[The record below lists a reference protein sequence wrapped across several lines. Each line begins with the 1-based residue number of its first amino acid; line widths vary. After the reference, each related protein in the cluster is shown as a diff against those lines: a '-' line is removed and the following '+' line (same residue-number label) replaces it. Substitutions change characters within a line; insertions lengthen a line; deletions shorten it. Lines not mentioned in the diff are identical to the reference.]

1 MKLLCEILRDT
12 RIEQNITLEQL
23 HSTTKISRSAL
34 IAIEKGDW
42 NVFQSQGYVQGV
54 VASYAQAVD
63 ITQEKALSLLRRDME
78 RKTST
83 FIRVSSYREKSLWS
97 VSLIVL
103 CAVCI
108 VVVFFIFQFSSVME
122 KPNVTLNTVSSRI
135 HSSDPYTVSG
145 TIEQGVLLY
154 LNGERIYQN
163 KKGNFSQELFL
174 KKGRQTLEL
183 KAIGTNGR
191 ESVKTLVVHVE

>member
-83 FIRVSSYREKSLWS
+83 FIRVSS
-97 VSLIVL
+97 LIYWG
-103 CAVCI
+103 AV
-108 VVVFFIFQFSSVME
+108 
-122 KPNVTLNTVSSRI
+122 
-135 HSSDPYTVSG
+135 
-145 TIEQGVLLY
+145 
-154 LNGERIYQN
+154 
-163 KKGNFSQELFL
+163 
-174 KKGRQTLEL
+174 
-183 KAIGTNGR
+183 
-191 ESVKTLVVHVE
+191 